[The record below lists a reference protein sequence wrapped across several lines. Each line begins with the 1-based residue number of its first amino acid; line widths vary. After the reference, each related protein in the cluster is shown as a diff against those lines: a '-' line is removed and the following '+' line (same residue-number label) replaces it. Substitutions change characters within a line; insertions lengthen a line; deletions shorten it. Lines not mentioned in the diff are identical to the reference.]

1 MTIEELEETLPNGF
15 HDSQIVSISVNF
27 LVGTCCIEL
36 DVDHDDPDPDVFKR
50 MKLQLKDVSLVA
62 IEPPDPKIDLSTKE
76 TVWASGHPTSEKIL
90 PALDSY
96 RKSAPPNTFF
106 YSFFLHELNCHI
118 HLGAKE
124 ATLEEA

>member
-50 MKLQLKDVSLVA
+50 MKLQLKEVFGSARVPGPEDWSFDQGHGLGKWAPYLGNNFARSGVLPKECFSKHVFLQFLSA
-62 IEPPDPKIDLSTKE
+62 RTELLHPPGS
-76 TVWASGHPTSEKIL
+76 
-90 PALDSY
+90 
-96 RKSAPPNTFF
+96 
-106 YSFFLHELNCHI
+106 
-118 HLGAKE
+118 
-124 ATLEEA
+124 